1 MRRSRSLW
9 VSVLFIAVLVGGAVT
24 AFATGTRPVLGLD
37 LEGGVSVVLTAPE
50 GTPKEVMERAL
61 ENIRNRIDAVGVAE
75 PQLFVTG
82 NNIEVELPGLA
93 RGTIE
98 ERTKHQFCLI
108 GGDDESLGCFAAE
121 AEADGTLAATSVQDV
136 VTQACLIDGDG
147 EPLSCFGDERAADAA
162 LKAVR
167 VEKDGDRFCLTSARA
182 ATAESGNFGCFD
194 TKDEAKAALEAIV
207 TESTHTFCVVG
218 EADQPLQGGRA
229 CYDTDQEADGILAA
243 LAVQEKDLIFCVIS
257 SSQRNLGCFLSSDA
271 AQARLQETGQERL
284 LQVIG
289 TTARLEQ
296 REVLATLVPGDP
308 EYQIAPV
315 TCPSDQ
321 PHEEGCSFND
331 LADQPVVFLGNDG
344 TTKYRLGPVEITG
357 DAIRK
362 ATAVLQTAT
371 NQSFQSGWQIDFQL
385 TSEGSDIFG
394 EVTTRLVNRQL
405 AIVVDQTVI
414 SAPTVQSA
422 ITGGSGV
429 IEGSFSEREAK
440 DLATQL
446 NAGALPVNLTKN
458 QVVTVSP
465 TLGRESLH
473 QGLIAGIVGL
483 VALALYLAFYYRLL
497 GIVTWLGMTIWAVL
511 ALALVSLL
519 GRTAG
524 YSLTLAGVAG
534 LIVALGITADSY
546 IVFYERL
553 KDEVRNGKT
562 PRAAIQPAFRR
573 AFRTILTADF
583 VTFLAAGILYLVAV
597 SSVRGFALT
606 LGLAT
611 VLDVFVV
618 YFFKRPTV
626 FLIARSNRLQ
636 NLRGF
641 GLASGVAADPV
652 PVAGGSR

>member
-9 VSVLFIAVLVGGAVT
+9 MSVLFITVLVGGAVT

-37 LEGGVSVVLTAPE
+37 LEGGVSVVLTAPQ

-98 ERTKHQFCLI
+98 ERAKHQFCLI
-108 GGDDESLGCFAAE
+108 GGGDESFGCFEDE

-147 EPLSCFGDERAADAA
+147 EPLSCFGDERAANAA
-162 LKAVR
+162 FKAVS
-167 VEKDGDRFCLTSARA
+167 VERDGDRFCLTGAGA
-182 ATAESGNFGCFD
+182 VTAESGNFGCFD
-194 TKDEAKAALEAIV
+194 TKDEAKAALEAIG
-207 TESTHTFCVVG
+207 TEATHTFCLGG
-218 EADQPLQGGRA
+218 EGGQPLQGGRA
-229 CYDTDQEADGILAA
+229 CFDTNEEADGVLAA

-257 SSQRNLGCFLSSDA
+257 SSERNLGCFLASDA

-296 REVLATLVPGDP
+296 REVLQTLVPADP
-308 EYQIAPV
+308 EYQITPV
-315 TCPSDQ
+315 TCPSGQ
-321 PHEEGCSFND
+321 PQAEGCSFKD

-357 DAIRK
+357 DAVKK

-385 TSEGSDIFG
+385 TSEGSAIFG

-511 ALALVSLL
+511 ALAGVSLL

-583 VTFLAAGILYLVAV
+583 VTFLAAAILYLVAV

-611 VLDVFVV
+611 LLDVFVV